1 VPGQEL
7 PRLGSKGLFPGWFRN
22 ENLNMKDENKHQ
34 KILQAAIKVFSEK
47 GFYNSRVSEI
57 AKEANVA
64 DGTIYLYFK
73 NKDDILISLF
83 EEEFGKVVRDMRA
96 ALAQEKDALQK
107 IKRFAI
113 THLSIVSKHPHL
125 AEVMGVEV
133 RQSTKFMKEYVNQPF
148 IEYLN
153 LIRSVVTEGQEK
165 GLLRKDLTPGVMK
178 RALFGALDEMARYW
192 VLSTKKKH
200 SIDEAAL
207 QISDI
212 FIRGMMTEEA
222 RKTCPWPS

>member
-1 VPGQEL
+1 
-7 PRLGSKGLFPGWFRN
+7 
-22 ENLNMKDENKHQ
+22 MKDENKHQ
-34 KILQAAIKVFSEK
+34 KILHAAIKVFSEK

-57 AKEANVA
+57 AKEADVA

-83 EEEFGKVVRDMRA
+83 EEEFGKFVQNMQVE
-96 ALAQEKDALQK
+96 LGKEKDPLQK

-113 THLSIVSKHPHL
+113 THLSLVTKHPHL
-125 AEVMGVEV
+125 GEVMGVEV
-133 RQSTKFMKEYVNQPF
+133 RQSTKFMKEYVNKPF

-153 LIRSVVTEGQEK
+153 IIRSVVIEGQEK

-178 RALFGALDEMARYW
+178 RAFFGALDEMARYW

-200 SIDEAAL
+200 SIDQAAI
-207 QISDI
+207 QISDV
-212 FIRGMMTEEA
+212 FIRGMISEEA
-222 RKTCPWPS
+222 RKNYCCPS

>member
-1 VPGQEL
+1 VLARIQL
-7 PRLGSKGLFPGWFRN
+7 AF
-22 ENLNMKDENKHQ
+22 MKDENKHQ

-83 EEEFGKVVRDMRA
+83 EEEFGKIVQNMRVS
-96 ALAQEKDALQK
+96 LEKDKDALQK

-113 THLSIVSKHPHL
+113 AHLSIVTKQQEL

-133 RQSTKFMKEYVNQPF
+133 RQSSKFMKEYVNKPF

-153 LIRSVVTEGQEK
+153 IIRSVVIEGQEK
-165 GLLRKDLTPGVMK
+165 GLIRKDLTPGIMK
-178 RALFGALDEMARYW
+178 RAFFGALDEMARYW
-192 VLSTKKKH
+192 VLSTQKKH
-200 SIDEAAL
+200 SIDDAAL
-207 QISDI
+207 QISDV
-212 FIRGMMTEEA
+212 FIRGMMSEEA
-222 RKTCPWPS
+222 WKNYPWPS

>member
-1 VPGQEL
+1 
-7 PRLGSKGLFPGWFRN
+7 
-22 ENLNMKDENKHQ
+22 MKDENKHQ

-57 AKEANVA
+57 AKEADVA

-83 EEEFGKVVRDMRA
+83 EEEFGKFVQNMQVE
-96 ALAQEKDALQK
+96 LGKEKDPLQK

-113 THLSIVSKHPHL
+113 VHLSLVTKHPHL
-125 AEVMGVEV
+125 GEVMGVEV
-133 RQSTKFMKEYVNQPF
+133 RQSTKFMKEYVNKPF

-153 LIRSVVTEGQEK
+153 IIRSVVIEGQEK

-178 RALFGALDEMARYW
+178 RAFFGALDEMARYW

-200 SIDEAAL
+200 SIDQAAI

-212 FIRGMMTEEA
+212 FIRGMMSEEA
-222 RKTCPWPS
+222 RKNYPWPS

>member
-1 VPGQEL
+1 M
-7 PRLGSKGLFPGWFRN
+7 
-22 ENLNMKDENKHQ
+22 NMKDENKHQ

-96 ALAQEKDALQK
+96 ALAREKDALQK

-113 THLSIVSKHPHL
+113 IHLSIVSHHPHL

-165 GLLRKDLTPGVMK
+165 GPCEKTSLRG
-178 RALFGALDEMARYW
+178 
-192 VLSTKKKH
+192 
-200 SIDEAAL
+200 
-207 QISDI
+207 
-212 FIRGMMTEEA
+212 
-222 RKTCPWPS
+222 

>member
-1 VPGQEL
+1 MLAKIQL
-7 PRLGSKGLFPGWFRN
+7 AF
-22 ENLNMKDENKHQ
+22 MKDESKHQ
-34 KILQAAIKVFSEK
+34 KILQAAVKVFSEK

-83 EEEFGKVVRDMRA
+83 EEEFGKIVQNMRA
-96 ALAQEKDALQK
+96 ALEKDKDALQK

-113 THLSIVSKHPHL
+113 THLSIVTKQQEL

-133 RQSTKFMKEYVNQPF
+133 RQSSKFMKEYVNKPF

-153 LIRSVVTEGQEK
+153 IIRSVVIEGQEK
-165 GLLRKDLTPGVMK
+165 GLIRKDLTPGIMK
-178 RALFGALDEMARYW
+178 RAFFGALDEMARYW
-192 VLSTKKKH
+192 VLSTQKKH
-200 SIDEAAL
+200 STDDAAL
-207 QISDI
+207 QISDV
-212 FIRGMMTEEA
+212 FIRGMMSEEA
-222 RKTCPWPS
+222 RRNYTWPS

>member
-1 VPGQEL
+1 
-7 PRLGSKGLFPGWFRN
+7 
-22 ENLNMKDENKHQ
+22 MKDENKHQ
-34 KILQAAIKVFSEK
+34 KILHAAIRVFSEK

-57 AKEANVA
+57 AKEADVA

-83 EEEFGKVVRDMRA
+83 EEEFGKFVQNMQVE
-96 ALAQEKDALQK
+96 LGKEKDPLQK

-113 THLSIVSKHPHL
+113 THLSLVTKHPHL
-125 AEVMGVEV
+125 GEVMGVEV
-133 RQSTKFMKEYVNQPF
+133 RQSTKFMKEYVNKPF

-153 LIRSVVTEGQEK
+153 IIRSVVIEGQEK

-178 RALFGALDEMARYW
+178 RAFFGALDEMARYW

-200 SIDEAAL
+200 SIDQAAI
-207 QISDI
+207 QISDV
-212 FIRGMMTEEA
+212 FIRGMMSEEA
-222 RKTCPWPS
+222 RRNYPWPS

>member
-1 VPGQEL
+1 
-7 PRLGSKGLFPGWFRN
+7 
-22 ENLNMKDENKHQ
+22 MKDENKHQ
-34 KILQAAIKVFSEK
+34 KILHAAIKVFSEK

-57 AKEANVA
+57 AKEADVA

-83 EEEFGKVVRDMRA
+83 EEEFGKFVQNMQAELER
-96 ALAQEKDALQK
+96 EKDPLQK

-113 THLSIVSKHPHL
+113 THLSLVTKHPHL
-125 AEVMGVEV
+125 GEVMGVEV
-133 RQSTKFMKEYVNQPF
+133 RQSTKFMKEYVNKPF

-153 LIRSVVTEGQEK
+153 IIRSVVIEGQDK

-178 RALFGALDEMARYW
+178 RAFFGALDEMARYW

-200 SIDEAAL
+200 SIDEAAI
-207 QISDI
+207 QISDV
-212 FIRGMMTEEA
+212 FIRGMMSEEA
-222 RKTCPWPS
+222 RKNYPGPS

>member
-1 VPGQEL
+1 
-7 PRLGSKGLFPGWFRN
+7 
-22 ENLNMKDENKHQ
+22 MKDENKHQ

-83 EEEFGKVVRDMRA
+83 EEEFGKVVRNMRA
-96 ALAQEKDALQK
+96 ELSRERDALQK

-113 THLSIVSKHPHL
+113 THLSIVSHHPHL

-153 LIRSVVTEGQEK
+153 IIRSVVIEGQEK
-165 GLLRKDLTPGVMK
+165 GLLRRDLTPGVMK

-212 FIRGMMTEEA
+212 FIRGMMSEEA
-222 RKTCPWPS
+222 RKTYPWPS

>member
-1 VPGQEL
+1 
-7 PRLGSKGLFPGWFRN
+7 
-22 ENLNMKDENKHQ
+22 MKDENKHQ
-34 KILQAAIKVFSEK
+34 KILQAAIKVFSDK

-57 AKEANVA
+57 AKEADVA

-83 EEEFGKVVRDMRA
+83 EEEFGKFVRNMQA
-96 ALAQEKDALQK
+96 ELGKEKDPLQK

-113 THLSIVSKHPHL
+113 IHLSIVTQHPHL
-125 AEVMGVEV
+125 GEVMGVEV
-133 RQSTKFMKEYVNQPF
+133 RQSAKFMKEYVNKPF

-153 LIRSVVTEGQEK
+153 IIRSVVIEGQEK
-165 GLLRKDLTPGVMK
+165 GFLRKDLTPGVMK
-178 RALFGALDEMARYW
+178 RAFFGALDEMARYW

-200 SIDEAAL
+200 SIDQAAI
-207 QISDI
+207 QISDV

-222 RKTCPWPS
+222 RANYPWPA

>member
-1 VPGQEL
+1 
-7 PRLGSKGLFPGWFRN
+7 
-22 ENLNMKDENKHQ
+22 MKDERKHQ
-34 KILQAAIKVFSEK
+34 KILQAAVKVFSEK

-73 NKDDILISLF
+73 NKDDLLISLF
-83 EEEFGKVVRDMRA
+83 EEEFGKIVKDMRA
-96 ALAQEKDALQK
+96 ELVKENDPLQK

-113 THLSIVSKHPHL
+113 THLSIVSNQQHL
-125 AEVMGVEV
+125 AEVLGVEV
-133 RQSTKFMKEYVNQPF
+133 RQSTKFMKEYINKPF

-153 LIRSVVTEGQEK
+153 LIRSVVIEGQEK
-165 GLLRKDLTPGVMK
+165 GLLRRDLTPGIMK

-200 SIDEAAL
+200 SISEAAL
-207 QISDI
+207 QISDV
-212 FIRGMMTEEA
+212 FVRGMMSEEA
-222 RKTCPWPS
+222 RKNYPWPS

>member
-1 VPGQEL
+1 MRQ
-7 PRLGSKGLFPGWFRN
+7 RIQKAF
-22 ENLNMKDENKHQ
+22 MKDENKHQ

-83 EEEFGKVVRDMRA
+83 EEEFGKIVQNMRA
-96 ALAQEKDALQK
+96 ALEKDKDALQK

-113 THLSIVSKHPHL
+113 AHLSIVTKQQEL

-133 RQSTKFMKEYVNQPF
+133 RQSSKFMKEYINKPF

-153 LIRSVVTEGQEK
+153 IIRSVVIEGQEK
-165 GLLRKDLTPGVMK
+165 GLIRKDLTPGIMK
-178 RALFGALDEMARYW
+178 RAFFGALDEMARYW
-192 VLSTKKKH
+192 VLSTQKKH
-200 SIDEAAL
+200 SIDDAAL
-207 QISDI
+207 QISDV
-212 FIRGMMTEEA
+212 FIRGMMSEEA
-222 RKTCPWPS
+222 RKNYPWPS

>member
-1 VPGQEL
+1 
-7 PRLGSKGLFPGWFRN
+7 
-22 ENLNMKDENKHQ
+22 MKEENKHQ
-34 KILQAAIKVFSEK
+34 KIIQAAVKVFAEK

-83 EEEFGKVVRDMRA
+83 EEEFGKIVENMRKE
-96 ALAQEKDALQK
+96 LEKEKDALQK
-107 IKRFAI
+107 IRKFAT
-113 THLSIVSKHPHL
+113 THLSIVSKQQQL

-133 RQSTKFMKEYVNQPF
+133 RQSSKFMKEYVNKPF

-153 LIRSVVTEGQEK
+153 LIRSVVIEGQEK
-165 GLLRKDLTPGVMK
+165 GLIRKDLTPGVMK

-192 VLSTKKKH
+192 VLSAKKKH
-200 SIDEAAL
+200 SIGEAAL
-207 QISDI
+207 QISDV
-212 FIRGMMTEEA
+212 FIRGMMTAEA
-222 RKTCPWPS
+222 KEKLSAVTSTIQQVHSNGKGGLR